1 MNHTLPNSPPKS
13 AANPL
18 WDTALYP
25 AIKAAKLGREVL
37 LHYFG
42 RLEKIEEKFQ
52 AGLVSEADKES
63 EKVIFEYLRKNFP
76 GDEFLGEES
85 AGDLTNVQPT
95 EKGSGRGRW
104 IVDPLDGTT
113 NYVHQFPIFCVSIGY
128 EVDGVMQV
136 AVIDMPMLGEVYT
149 AVRGCGAFVNGKPL
163 RVSQTA
169 DFHNS
174 LLATGFFSEHEEN
187 LKEQMDIFSHLV
199 RKARGVRR
207 AGAAAYDL
215 AQVARGVFDGYWEKN
230 IKPWDAAAGILLVRE
245 AGGSVLTY
253 RGEEYN
259 PYHNSIIAANP
270 TLTKQFVEF
279 VKPHLLKSTQ

>member
-1 MNHTLPNSPPKS
+1 MNQTDLSAHPNPMW
-13 AANPL
+13 NV
-18 WDTALYP
+18 ALYP
-25 AIKAAKLGREVL
+25 AIKAAKLGRDVL

-63 EKVIFEYLRKNFP
+63 EKAIFDYLRRHFP
-76 GDEFLGEES
+76 QDDFLGEES
-85 AGDLTNVQPT
+85 TADLSAVKPV
-95 EKGSGRGRW
+95 KGGRW

-113 NYVHQFPIFCVSIGY
+113 NYVHRFPVFCVSIGY
-128 EVDGVMQV
+128 EVNGVMEV
-136 AVIDMPMLGEVYT
+136 AVIDMPMLGETYT
-149 AVRGCGAFVNGKPL
+149 AVRGCGAFVNGRPL
-163 RVSQTA
+163 QVSATP
-169 DFHNS
+169 DFRNS

-187 LKEQMDIFSHLV
+187 LREQMDIFSHLV

-253 RGEEYN
+253 RGDEYT
-259 PYHNSIIAANP
+259 PYKNSIIAANP
-270 TLTKQFVEF
+270 ALTKQFVEF
-279 VKPHLLKSTQ
+279 AKPHLLASTQ

>member
-1 MNHTLPNSPPKS
+1 MPGTLSDSSAKS
-13 AANPL
+13 SLNPL

-25 AIKAAKLGREVL
+25 AIRAAKLGREVL

-42 RLEKIEEKFQ
+42 HLEKVEEKFQ

-63 EKVIFEYLRKNFP
+63 EKVIFAELRKNFP
-76 GDEFLGEES
+76 DDDFLGEES
-85 AGDLTNVQPT
+85 TSDLTKVQPPP
-95 EKGSGRGRW
+95 KGKGRW

-136 AVIDMPMLGEVYT
+136 AVIDMPILGEVYT
-149 AVRGCGAFVNGKPL
+149 AVRGCGAYVNGRPL
-163 RVSQTA
+163 QVSKTTE
-169 DFHNS
+169 FHDA
-174 LLATGFFSEHEEN
+174 LLATGFFADHEQN
-187 LKEQMDIFSHLV
+187 LEEQITLFSHLV
-199 RKARGVRR
+199 RGARGIRR

-245 AGGSVLTY
+245 AGGLVLTY
-253 RGEEYN
+253 RGEEYT
-259 PYHNSIIAANP
+259 PYKNSIVAANP
-270 TLTKQFVEF
+270 ILAQKFVDIAR
-279 VKPHLLKSTQ
+279 PHLLSTTD